1 MERFFV
7 VDSVKSDVCVS
18 EIEVADV
25 LPLEQPSVN
34 WILKPGERL
43 FKVVSGPQK
52 LMGHRIFSFFCF
64 ATEEDAKEAA
74 KKEIRIDMQRTAETA
89 GQEIDEVLFA
99 EMIQNVQTI
108 RLKGD

>member
-7 VDSVKSDVCVS
+7 VDSVKSDVFVF

-25 LPLEQPSVN
+25 LPLEQPSIN
-34 WILKPGERL
+34 WILRPSERL

-64 ATEEDAKEAA
+64 ATEEEAKEAA
-74 KKEIRIDMQRTAETA
+74 KKEIRIDMQRAAETA
-89 GQEIDEVLFA
+89 GQEMDEVLFVEKA
-99 EMIQNVQTI
+99 QNIQTI
-108 RLKGD
+108 RLQVD